1 MIRYE
6 DLEEK
11 VLQYHPNADLELLRK
26 AYIFSAKEHKGQ
38 VRRSGEPYLSHPLEV
53 ANILAEL
60 RLDVACVSV
69 GLLHDV
75 VEDAHT
81 DIRTLREY
89 FGNDIAH
96 LVDGVTK
103 ISKIHFSSLEEQQAE
118 NFRKLLLA
126 MVDDIRVIL
135 VKLADRL
142 HNMRTLQYLEPDKRE
157 RIARETMDIYAP
169 IALRLGMARIRGE
182 LEDLAFSYLEPEAY
196 RQLAAEVEEK
206 RADCEQFI
214 RQVSSRLSQVLAEQG
229 IPARLESR
237 IKRLYSIFQ
246 KMRRQKIN
254 LNQVYDL
261 VAIRVLVDS
270 VRDCYTVLGIVNNL
284 WSPVPGRIKDFIAMP
299 RNNMYQSLHTTVV
312 GDGGQPFEVQIRT
325 HEMHQV
331 AEEGIAAHWKYK
343 EGRLEEGKD
352 DKRFVWLRH
361 LLEWQREVRDP
372 HQFLSNLKVD
382 LYPDEV
388 YIFTPK
394 GEVLTLPRGATA
406 LDFAYYVHTEVGH
419 KCVGAKVNKRIVP
432 LKYRLNNGEIVEILT
447 APDARPS
454 RDWLSIVRTQRA
466 SSAIRRW
473 LNQRQKEEAQEL
485 GRKLLEKEF
494 RKHKL
499 NFHKYEDRLPELFAA
514 FNVNRAEELIVAVGL
529 GKVAARQ
536 VLQRLEPSAAE
547 TESGPGSG
555 LASVVRRVFRRGDS
569 PIQVKGHDDLLVYR
583 ARCCNPIKGEEVVG
597 YITLGRGIS
606 VHAAGCPNLRSLLVN
621 PERQVEVKWTDDGS
635 EARYPVRL
643 AVYTV
648 DRTGML
654 ADITTAVSN
663 IHANILDIRARVL
676 EGGLGLVEM
685 TVEVLDKSHL
695 EKIIGYLKRV
705 SGVRE
710 VERSQHPARGKRA
723 VAEQDRAGL
732 SH

>member
-6 DLEEK
+6 DLEDK

-26 AYIFSAKEHKGQ
+26 AYVFSAKEHKGQ

-89 FGNDIAH
+89 FGDDVAH

-103 ISKIHFSSLEEQQAE
+103 IGKIRFSSQEEQQAE

-135 VKLADRL
+135 IKLADRL
-142 HNMRTLQYLEPDKRE
+142 HNMRTLQYLEPDKRM

-182 LEDLAFSYLEPEAY
+182 LEDLAFSYLEPDAY

-206 RADCEQFI
+206 RADCEEFI
-214 RQVSSRLSQVLAEQG
+214 RRVSSRLSQVLEEQG
-229 IPARLESR
+229 IAARLESR

-246 KMRRQKIN
+246 KMRRQKVS

-284 WSPVPGRIKDFIAMP
+284 WNPVPGRIKDFIAMP

-419 KCVGAKVNKRIVP
+419 RCVGAKVNQRIVP

-447 APDARPS
+447 AADARPS

-473 LNQRQKEEAQEL
+473 LNQRQKEESQEL

-499 NFHKYEDRLPELFAA
+499 NFHKYEDRLPEVFSA
-514 FNVNRAEELIVAVGL
+514 FNVTRAEELIAAVGL
-529 GKVAARQ
+529 GKIAARQ
-536 VLQRLEPSAAE
+536 ILERLEPTAGQV
-547 TESGPGSG
+547 ESGPGSA
-555 LASVVRRVFRRGDS
+555 LASVMRRVFRRTDS

-606 VHAAGCPNLRSLLVN
+606 VHAVGCPNLQNLLVN
-621 PERQVEVKWTDDGS
+621 PERRVDVKWTDDGK
-635 EARYPVRL
+635 EARYPIRL

-654 ADITTAVSN
+654 ADITAAVSN
-663 IHANILDIRARVL
+663 VNTNIVDIRARVL

-685 TVEVLDKSHL
+685 TVEVLDKAHL
-695 EKIIGYLKRV
+695 EKIVGYLKRV
-705 SGVRE
+705 SGVRD
-710 VERSQHPARGKRA
+710 VERTHHLARGKRA
-723 VAEQDRAGL
+723 AARVDRARL
-732 SH
+732 PH

>member
-11 VLQYHPNADLELLRK
+11 VQENHPGADLDLLRR

-38 VRRSGEPYLSHPLEV
+38 VRQSGEPYLTHPLEV
-53 ANILAEL
+53 ANLLAEM
-60 RLDVACVSV
+60 RLDVACVCV

-75 VEDAHT
+75 LEDTLT
-81 DIRTLREY
+81 DLRTLREY
-89 FGNDIAH
+89 FGEDVAH

-103 ISKIHFSSLEEQQAE
+103 ISKIRFSSQEEQQAE

-142 HNMRTLQYLEPDKRE
+142 HNMRTLEHLPRE
-157 RIARETMDIYAP
+157 KQVRISRETMDIYAP
-169 IALRLGMARIRGE
+169 IALRLGMARVRGE
-182 LEDLAFSYLEPEAY
+182 LEDLAFSHLEPDAY
-196 RQLAAEVEEK
+196 RQLSDEVDEK
-206 RADCEQFI
+206 RADCEEFI
-214 RQVSSRLSQVLAEQG
+214 GRISARLSQVLQEQQ
-229 IPARLESR
+229 IEARLESR

-246 KMRRQKIN
+246 KMRRQKIS

-261 VAIRVLVDS
+261 VAIRVLVGS

-284 WSPVPGRIKDFIAMP
+284 WNPVPGRIKDFIAMP
-299 RNNMYQSLHTTVV
+299 RNNMYQSLHTTVI
-312 GDGGQPFEVQIRT
+312 GDGGQPFEIQIRT
-325 HEMHQV
+325 HEMHRI

-343 EGRLEEGKD
+343 EGRLGEGKE

-372 HQFLSNLKVD
+372 HQFMSNLKVD

-419 KCVGAKVNKRIVP
+419 HCVGAKVNKRIVP

-447 APDARPS
+447 AGDARPS
-454 RDWLSIVRTQRA
+454 RDWLTIVRTQRA
-466 SSAIRRW
+466 AGAIRRW
-473 LNQRQKEEAQEL
+473 LNQRQKEEAHDL

-499 NFHKYEDRLPELFAA
+499 NFKKYEDRLPEILQA
-514 FNVNRAEELIVAVGL
+514 FNLNRSEEVIAAVGL
-529 GKVAARQ
+529 GRISARQ
-536 VLQRLEPSAAE
+536 VLERFEPETPPAEAAAP
-547 TESGPGSG
+547 TG
-555 LASVVRRVFRRGDS
+555 LASVMRKVFRRGDT
-569 PIQVKGHDDLLVYR
+569 PIQVRGHDDLLVYR

-597 YITLGRGIS
+597 YITVGRGIS
-606 VHAAGCPNLRSLLVN
+606 VHSVNCPNLQTLMVT
-621 PERQVEVKWTDDGS
+621 PERRVEVKWTDDGFES
-635 EARYPVRL
+635 RYPVKL
-643 AVYTV
+643 SVYTV
-648 DRTGML
+648 DRTGVL
-654 ADITTAVSN
+654 GDITTGVSSIN
-663 IHANILDIRARVL
+663 ANIQEARARVL
-676 EGGLGLVEM
+676 EGGVGLVEL
-685 TVEVLDKSHL
+685 TVEVLDRAHL
-695 EKIIGYLKRV
+695 EKIIACIKKIA
-705 SGVRE
+705 GVRE
-710 VERSQHPARGKRA
+710 VERAQQPPRGRSSAK
-723 VAEQDRAGL
+723 AGA
-732 SH
+732 